1 MKQRVF
7 RLSSRASRD
16 VLRTPSARRQR
27 RSLRSGYAFAHQVR
41 SQNPISFISLNN
53 SSIFNN
59 HRKAL
64 VALSRLAKLCE
75 NYRKILHS
83 H

>member
-1 MKQRVF
+1 MKIFFQIRMKQRVF

-41 SQNPISFISLNN
+41 SI
-53 SSIFNN
+53 
-59 HRKAL
+59 
-64 VALSRLAKLCE
+64 LCFFS
-75 NYRKILHS
+75 KKKMS